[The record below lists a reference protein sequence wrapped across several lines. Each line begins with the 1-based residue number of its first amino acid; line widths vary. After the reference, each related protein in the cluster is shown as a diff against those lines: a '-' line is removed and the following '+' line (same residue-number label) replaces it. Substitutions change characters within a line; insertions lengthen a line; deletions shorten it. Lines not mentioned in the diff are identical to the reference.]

1 MIPAV
6 AASNL
11 ADYIDVFCEQGFFS
25 KEDTIRIGQAG
36 INFGLKPRLH
46 ANQLSRSGG
55 VQAGVAL
62 KAISVD
68 HLENI
73 GPEEIALL
81 AGSSVI
87 PTVLPGAAFFL
98 NLPMPPARDMINAGL
113 PIAIASD
120 YNPGSSPSGNMPLMI
135 SLACIRMRMT
145 PEEAKSGWK
154 HHRWKISQHGDHE
167 THAFSCISSIFLR
180 ITIDRESC
188 HQRQDCP
195 MTLLFRLELKV
206 VKVSLPHPC
215 ADRKI

>member
-62 KAISVD
+62 KAISLD

-145 PEEAKSGWK
+145 PEEA
-154 HHRWKISQHGDHE
+154 INAATMNAACALQIQSQVG
-167 THAFSCISSIFLR
+167 SITVGKLANMV
-180 ITIDRESC
+180 ITK
-188 HQRQDCP
+188 P
-195 MTLLFRLELKV
+195 MPSLAYLPYSYGSQLIEKV
-206 VKVSLPHPC
+206 VI
-215 ADRKI
+215 RGKIVR